1 MSREAEFCSDELFD
15 HLVYRELAL
24 IERDQRLRTI
34 LERFAEQERRHYEFW
49 RSLAGSCGDISLL
62 KVKLYILARR
72 FLGLTFTLKFLERHE
87 SKVIEEY
94 KAYLERL
101 EGREREELERIIV
114 DEVEHEKSFLSSL
127 AEMEGIVRYLGFIAL
142 GLADSI
148 VEITGVHAGFL
159 GATATT
165 LAAGVAGLI
174 VGLSAAIAM
183 AGAAYLQAKHGGVG
197 ERFRP
202 DISAIATGASYFLA
216 VVLLAIPY
224 FITESMILAF
234 TASLILAIA
243 LTVMFTAYSS
253 VINDRDVRGEVVE
266 NILILFGVTV
276 ASYIFGTF
284 IGEVTGLRGL
294 IHH

>member
-284 IGEVTGLRGL
+284 IGEITGLRGL